1 MIRSGLV
8 NTQNGYT
15 KGYRSNYSS
24 LARYEHVISPHV
36 SGPDLPLD
44 YKTVT
49 DPLDDSNTLKR
60 PSDTFYNAVF
70 KKQATDPVRQVADI
84 LLRRLT
90 QNVPGRPLTPSV
102 PGIQPFMGGG
112 GPGAGGPRGGGG
124 GGGFGAGPVQGPAPD
139 TEAMAAAAEA
149 RAAAG
154 EAGVPTPVS
163 GGPLRLRGAGQF
175 SPELVSTIENAN
187 ARLPS
192 GGWRTV
198 FETTGSA
205 ISKGVQIARGVDT
218 VGRVVTSVLPRTPM
232 IKTALLQVLPK
243 EMAGPILQFSRDL
256 EDMSQRV
263 GRLAEDYV
271 VVPASRAAA
280 NVVGGGARSMYN
292 IASKVAGLAQSTKIV
307 EDTVQGPVAL
317 DTAISQGDIPVDQVE
332 KIINEV
338 FGGSGLNEEA
348 MEAYIQKN
356 IETARQAMSINEL
369 QAAHEAGFVNTA
381 VLSSIGNITKMMV
394 SIIALVAFASF
405 QPQEA
410 ARLAG
415 RVARGGPGS
424 SLRPIALLKPVQ
436 RYGFQ

>member
-1 MIRSGLV
+1 
-8 NTQNGYT
+8 
-15 KGYRSNYSS
+15 
-24 LARYEHVISPHV
+24 
-36 SGPDLPLD
+36 
-44 YKTVT
+44 
-49 DPLDDSNTLKR
+49 
-60 PSDTFYNAVF
+60 
-70 KKQATDPVRQVADI
+70 
-84 LLRRLT
+84 
-90 QNVPGRPLTPSV
+90 
-102 PGIQPFMGGG
+102 
-112 GPGAGGPRGGGG
+112 
-124 GGGFGAGPVQGPAPD
+124 
-139 TEAMAAAAEA
+139 MAAAAEA
-149 RAAAG
+149 RAG
-154 EAGVPTPVS
+154 MPTPVS

-175 SPELVSTIENAN
+175 SPELVSQIENAN
-187 ARLPS
+187 ARLAS

-205 ISKGVQIARGVDT
+205 ISKGVQIAKGVDT
-218 VGRVVTSVLPRTPM
+218 AGRVVTAVLPRNPM

-263 GRLAEDYV
+263 GRLAEDYI

-280 NVVGGGARSMYN
+280 NVVGGGTRSMYN
-292 IASKVAGLAQSTKIV
+292 IASKVAGLAQPTKIV
-307 EDTVQGPVAL
+307 QNTVQGPVAL
-317 DTAISQGDIPVDQVE
+317 DTAISQGDIPVDQIE

-369 QAAHEAGFVNTA
+369 QAAHEAGFANTA